1 MAIQWTEDLATGVS
15 IIDDQHKELFRRIN
29 GLLAACSSGRGKEEL
44 STVIRFLEE
53 YVATHFGE
61 EETRMQQYNYP
72 DYAAHKALHEEFNR
86 NFASLR
92 EQFVTDGAAVH
103 VVIKTNHVVVE
114 WLTSHIKRVDRA
126 LGTFLKSRP

>member
-1 MAIQWTEDLATGVS
+1 MAIKWTEELATGVS
-15 IIDDQHKELFRRIN
+15 VIDDQHKELFRRIN
-29 GLLAACSSGRGKEEL
+29 GLLDACSCGRGKEEL
-44 STVIRFLEE
+44 STVMCFLDE
-53 YVATHFGE
+53 YVVTHFAE
-61 EETRMQQYNYP
+61 EEASMQQHNYP

-86 NFASLR
+86 NFANLR
-92 EQFVTDGAAVH
+92 EQFMTDGPAVH